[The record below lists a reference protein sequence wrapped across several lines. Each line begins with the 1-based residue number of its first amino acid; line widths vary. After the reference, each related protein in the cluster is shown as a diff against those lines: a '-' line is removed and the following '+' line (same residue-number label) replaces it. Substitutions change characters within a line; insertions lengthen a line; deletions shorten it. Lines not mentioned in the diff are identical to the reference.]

1 MSPQL
6 YAYLLFGIVP
16 YFFLV
21 AGFLAVLF
29 MHGKNRRT
37 VGTVLHQDRPER
49 NLRRGLWFALAVLTI
64 ALGFVMGIGTMA
76 WGFALTLLLLALP
89 IVLLSPG
96 SEDALLGEQGVQ
108 RGFYTRHF
116 HELEEWRLTGDHLRY
131 RLFGEWTSAPC
142 PAQDQPRLRELLT
155 RLAPERETPFQD

>member
-1 MSPQL
+1 MSPKL

-16 YFFLV
+16 YFMLV
-21 AGFLAVLF
+21 AGLLVALF

-37 VGTVLHQDRPER
+37 VGKVLHGDRPER
-49 NLRRGLWFALAVLTI
+49 SMRRSLWFVFAALVLG
-64 ALGFVMGIGTMA
+64 LGLGLGISSAA
-76 WGFALTLLLLALP
+76 WGFVLTLLALSVP

-96 SEDALLGEQGVQ
+96 PEDALLGEAGVQ
-108 RGFYTRHF
+108 RGWYSRHY

-142 PAQDQPRLRELLT
+142 PAPDQPPLRT
-155 RLAPERETPFQD
+155 RLLQAIPERESPFHD

>member
-1 MSPQL
+1 MSPKL

-21 AGFLAVLF
+21 AGLLTVFF

-37 VGTVLHQDRPER
+37 VGAVQQEERPER
-49 NLRRGLWFALAVLTI
+49 GLRRGAWFALALVTI
-64 ALGFVMGIGTMA
+64 LSGALLGIGTMA
-76 WGFALTLLLLALP
+76 WGFVITLLALALP

-96 SEDALLGEQGVQ
+96 PEDSLLGQTGVQ
-108 RGFYTRHF
+108 RGFYSRHF
-116 HELEEWRLTGDHLRY
+116 GELEEWRLTGDHLRY

-142 PAQDQPRLRELLT
+142 PAQEQPRLRELLT
-155 RLAPERETPFQD
+155 RTIPERETPFQD